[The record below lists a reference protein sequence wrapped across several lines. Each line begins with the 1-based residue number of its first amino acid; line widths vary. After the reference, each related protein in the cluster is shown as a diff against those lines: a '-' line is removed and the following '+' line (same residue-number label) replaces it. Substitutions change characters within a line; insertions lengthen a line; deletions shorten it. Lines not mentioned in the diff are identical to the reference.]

1 MIVICP
7 LCNTRYQVDPRALGA
22 DGRMVRCAHCSHT
35 WHQAPPPGALPPVA
49 ETEAPSPP
57 PPPPVPP
64 QRPAPPRAAAEA
76 TAHEGERGE
85 ERIQLPALPRR
96 GGGSWVA
103 IGWIVL
109 LLIVVGGAAASV
121 WWRDEIVRRWPA
133 ANLIYGKIGLAV
145 PLPHDVLRLE
155 AHARLDG
162 EEGAQRLII
171 EGSVTNISPVAQPV
185 PKLKVEL
192 RDERQQVVESW
203 TFSVSTDRLLPGAS
217 VSYTTTKPRNPA
229 AASMAVDFAGR
240 DE

>member
-1 MIVICP
+1 
-7 LCNTRYQVDPRALGA
+7 
-22 DGRMVRCAHCSHT
+22 MVRCAQCSHT
-35 WHQAPPPGALPPVA
+35 WHEKPPPGALSPVA
-49 ETEAPSPP
+49 EVEAPPQPP
-57 PPPPVPP
+57 GPVPP
-64 QRPAPPRAAAEA
+64 QHPVPPSAESEAPAL
-76 TAHEGERGE
+76 ERGRAE

-96 GGGSWVA
+96 RGGSWVA
-103 IGWIVL
+103 IGWAVL
-109 LLIVVGGAAASV
+109 LLVVVGGAAASV
-121 WWRDEIVRRWPA
+121 WWRDDVVRRWPA

-145 PLPHDVLRLE
+145 PLPHDVLKLE

-192 RDERQQVVESW
+192 RDDRQQVVESW
-203 TFSVSTDRLLPGAS
+203 TFNVSTDRLLPGAS